1 MQDKINPFA
10 SAPTCCH
17 ISNVSF
23 KERELLPLLWM
34 NTSLDVFEVP
44 QVPGRQVVNAF
55 DDLVM
60 LQQSLKQS
68 GADKARDA
76 GY

>member
-17 ISNVSF
+17 ISNVTF
-23 KERELLPLLWM
+23 EKGELLPLLWL
-34 NTSLDVFEVP
+34 NAPLDFFEVP
-44 QVPGRQVVNAF
+44 QVPGAKIINAF
-55 DDLVM
+55 DDLIM
-60 LQQSLKQS
+60 LQQRLEQS
-68 GADKARDA
+68 GTDKARDA